1 MTLEEFRRLA
11 DAWGGDIARWP
22 HALRPD
28 AEALARRPEA
38 AAILDEA
45 RALDRLAAL
54 AVPHIEQSRA
64 DAALHAVV
72 MRLAAEEPRPRPLIL
87 TALTRWLM
95 PAASFAGAAAIGLY
109 LGFAY
114 PVERPTAMA
123 DARAVLI
130 MLLDND
136 SIGPDWITQ

>member
-22 HALRPD
+22 QGVRRE
-28 AEALARRPEA
+28 AEALAQSPEA

-54 AVPHIEQSRA
+54 AAPHVERSRA
-64 DAALHAVV
+64 DAAAHAVV
-72 MRLAAEEPRPRPLIL
+72 MRLAGERERPRRLDL
-87 TALTRWLM
+87 AALARWLL

-114 PVERPTAMA
+114 PVERPTALA